1 MARESKTTIDDIAR
15 AVGVSKTTISRYING
30 HGEMMSEKTRERV
43 RAAIELTNYQPSDIA
58 RNLKRKKT
66 NLIGVL
72 ISDMSTPFSS
82 ALIIAIGDYLAERGY
97 VPIFAN
103 CDDSLQKEEELI
115 DMLIS
120 KGVAGLLVNTTSSQN
135 NHLIGVASRGLP
147 VVLCD
152 RYISN
157 YRFNIVTI
165 EQEKP
170 FHDLVVHLKEQG
182 YTRPVLFTQRWEKN
196 STRQRRKD
204 AFIAA
209 VKEIYGYD
217 PGDDVFVVST
227 KLGITASMQLD
238 ELCCRLRPGD
248 VPAVIGGN
256 SVTTVQAYKAIHS
269 RGLSMP
275 EEIGLC
281 GPEDWNW
288 QQEMSWATLVEPN
301 ITTIYVPARD
311 IGTHAARLLVENI
324 ETENAEPTELMLGCR
339 LSIRRST
346 TRLSGEIKKDDTQ

>member
-1 MARESKTTIDDIAR
+1 M
-15 AVGVSKTTISRYING
+15 
-30 HGEMMSEKTRERV
+30 
-43 RAAIELTNYQPSDIA
+43 
-58 RNLKRKKT
+58 
-66 NLIGVL
+66 
-72 ISDMSTPFSS
+72 
-82 ALIIAIGDYLAERGY
+82 
-97 VPIFAN
+97 
-103 CDDSLQKEEELI
+103 
-115 DMLIS
+115 
-120 KGVAGLLVNTTSSQN
+120 
-135 NHLIGVASRGLP
+135 ASRGLP

-170 FHDLVVHLKEQG
+170 FHDLVAHLKEQG

-217 PGDDVFVVST
+217 PGGDVFVVST

-288 QQEMSWATLVEPN
+288 QQEMNWATLVEPN

-346 TRLSGEIKKDDTQ
+346 TRLSGVIKKDDTQ

>member
-165 EQEKP
+165 EQGKP
-170 FHDLVVHLKEQG
+170 FHDLVAHLKEQG

-238 ELCCRLRPGD
+238 ELCCRL
-248 VPAVIGGN
+248 
-256 SVTTVQAYKAIHS
+256 
-269 RGLSMP
+269 
-275 EEIGLC
+275 
-281 GPEDWNW
+281 
-288 QQEMSWATLVEPN
+288 
-301 ITTIYVPARD
+301 PARRC
-311 IGTHAARLLVENI
+311 ARRN
-324 ETENAEPTELMLGCR
+324 
-339 LSIRRST
+339 RRQQ
-346 TRLSGEIKKDDTQ
+346 RYDRSGL

>member
-1 MARESKTTIDDIAR
+1 M
-15 AVGVSKTTISRYING
+15 
-30 HGEMMSEKTRERV
+30 
-43 RAAIELTNYQPSDIA
+43 
-58 RNLKRKKT
+58 
-66 NLIGVL
+66 
-72 ISDMSTPFSS
+72 
-82 ALIIAIGDYLAERGY
+82 
-97 VPIFAN
+97 
-103 CDDSLQKEEELI
+103 
-115 DMLIS
+115 
-120 KGVAGLLVNTTSSQN
+120 
-135 NHLIGVASRGLP
+135 
-147 VVLCD
+147 
-152 RYISN
+152 
-157 YRFNIVTI
+157 
-165 EQEKP
+165 
-170 FHDLVVHLKEQG
+170 
-182 YTRPVLFTQRWEKN
+182 LFTQRWEKN

>member
-1 MARESKTTIDDIAR
+1 MARDSKTTIDDIAR

-135 NHLIGVASRGLP
+135 NHLIGVASRG
-147 VVLCD
+147 CATA
-152 RYISN
+152 IS
-157 YRFNIVTI
+157 
-165 EQEKP
+165 
-170 FHDLVVHLKEQG
+170 
-182 YTRPVLFTQRWEKN
+182 
-196 STRQRRKD
+196 
-204 AFIAA
+204 A
-209 VKEIYGYD
+209 
-217 PGDDVFVVST
+217 
-227 KLGITASMQLD
+227 ITASISS
-238 ELCCRLRPGD
+238 RSSRKSRST
-248 VPAVIGGN
+248 I
-256 SVTTVQAYKAIHS
+256 SWRISKSRAI
-269 RGLSMP
+269 RGRCFSP
-275 EEIGLC
+275 SAGRKT
-281 GPEDWNW
+281 PPV
-288 QQEMSWATLVEPN
+288 S
-301 ITTIYVPARD
+301 
-311 IGTHAARLLVENI
+311 AAR
-324 ETENAEPTELMLGCR
+324 T
-339 LSIRRST
+339 LSLPR
-346 TRLSGEIKKDDTQ
+346 

>member
-30 HGEMMSEKTRERV
+30 HGEMMSEKTRDRV

-170 FHDLVVHLKEQG
+170 FHDLVAHLKED
-182 YTRPVLFTQRWEKN
+182 
-196 STRQRRKD
+196 RKS
-204 AFIAA
+204 
-209 VKEIYGYD
+209 
-217 PGDDVFVVST
+217 VV
-227 KLGITASMQLD
+227 
-238 ELCCRLRPGD
+238 
-248 VPAVIGGN
+248 
-256 SVTTVQAYKAIHS
+256 
-269 RGLSMP
+269 
-275 EEIGLC
+275 
-281 GPEDWNW
+281 
-288 QQEMSWATLVEPN
+288 
-301 ITTIYVPARD
+301 
-311 IGTHAARLLVENI
+311 
-324 ETENAEPTELMLGCR
+324 
-339 LSIRRST
+339 
-346 TRLSGEIKKDDTQ
+346 

>member
-135 NHLIGVASRGLP
+135 
-147 VVLCD
+147 
-152 RYISN
+152 
-157 YRFNIVTI
+157 
-165 EQEKP
+165 
-170 FHDLVVHLKEQG
+170 KEQG